1 MAEIDKSLPNVSPT
15 PSDPEFKEQE
25 IALETRD
32 ELIPQISN
40 ENISFQNTF
49 LPRSILGSLGRVS
62 FGLSLKQQFPN

>member
-40 ENISFQNTF
+40 ENIEINPMEDGGAEISFNPTQ
-49 LPRSILGSLGRVS
+49 
-62 FGLSLKQQFPN
+62 